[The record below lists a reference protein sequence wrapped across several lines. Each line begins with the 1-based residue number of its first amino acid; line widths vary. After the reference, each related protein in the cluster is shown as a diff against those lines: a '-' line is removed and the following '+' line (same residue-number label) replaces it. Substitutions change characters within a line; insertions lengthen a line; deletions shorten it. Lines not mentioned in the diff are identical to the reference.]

1 MENNNNRKF
10 DLEKRMIDFAGMILK
25 LVDKLPKGIGPRH
38 LGGQIVRSG
47 TSPALNYAEAISA
60 ESKNDFIHKMSIVA
74 KELRETRVCLDIITG
89 QNYVEPELVKLA
101 RAECN
106 QLVLI
111 VSKSIRTTR
120 ENIEKS

>member
-1 MENNNNRKF
+1 MFNSQCSTLNVQVNKFFFTVIMENDNNRKF

-38 LGGQIVRSG
+38 LAGQIVRSG

-89 QNYVEPELVKLA
+89 QIMLSQIL
-101 RAECN
+101 
-106 QLVLI
+106 
-111 VSKSIRTTR
+111 
-120 ENIEKS
+120 